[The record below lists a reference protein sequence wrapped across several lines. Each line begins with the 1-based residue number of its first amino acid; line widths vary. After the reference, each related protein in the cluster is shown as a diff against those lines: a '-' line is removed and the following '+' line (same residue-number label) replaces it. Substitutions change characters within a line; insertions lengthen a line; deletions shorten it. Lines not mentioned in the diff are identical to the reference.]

1 MENYYNL
8 ILIGFIVAL
17 SIVLVFWAMNTVR
30 RIAINKNFCADTL
43 TAIAKLWRRAQ
54 FIPEDAKERESL
66 FLYRDF
72 LQKFAGVDCKYHL
85 VLKNGGVRVMSR
97 KEYDASFVQKPVHI
111 FSGLLLVASVLVAG
125 IALWVNLT
133 ITKMIWV
140 GAGLALVLP
149 VEQLIV
155 AFLLSRVVREKNLY
169 RDAIFV
175 ALKENS
181 TNFITITKPFIV
193 VDAYPHKFGKNAQPL
208 YTAKGDLSPEMVE
221 EIRGFVME
229 QKRNEVTAAFDAVT
243 PTAANTSETPVNPV
257 DDNANQTEMPVSN
270 ENANTVETEE
280 KIENEI
286 TKEENHVTAVAVA
299 DEIQHDNHEV
309 SEEERASVLSKFIQD
324 MAIGEIQR
332 VEREAAEKGEPFQ
345 FSDEEIMEILSAGQ
359 DVNPGEL
366 GTITGEP
373 VQNVPMQAE
382 TVAPGEESFD
392 VDMDFST
399 PIQELAKAPIPDENT
414 PIVEPDEDDFS
425 LEAIGLALDAEIAKR
440 NASGKK

>member
-30 RIAINKNFCADTL
+30 CIAINKNFCADTL

-72 LQKFAGVDCKYHL
+72 LQKFAGVDCKYPL

-97 KEYDASFVQKPVHI
+97 KEYDASFMQKPVHI
-111 FSGLLLVASVLVAG
+111 FSMLLLVASVLVAG

-140 GAGLALVLP
+140 GAGLALILP

-155 AFLLSRVVREKNLY
+155 AFVLSRFVREKNLY

-181 TNFITITKPFIV
+181 ANFITITKPFIV
-193 VDAYPHKFGKNAQPL
+193 VDAYPHKFGKNTQPL
-208 YTAKGDLSPEMVE
+208 YTAKGDLSPEQVE
-221 EIRGFVME
+221 EIRAFVME
-229 QKRNEVTAAFDAVT
+229 QKRNEVTAAFDAVPKQST
-243 PTAANTSETPVNPV
+243 EAIPTQTVAPVETPITPSEPVAPATTPATPV
-257 DDNANQTEMPVSN
+257 DDTAHQTEMSASGV
-270 ENANTVETEE
+270 ENDDTADSAVTQDE
-280 KIENEI
+280 KA
-286 TKEENHVTAVAVA
+286 AVLN
-299 DEIQHDNHEV
+299 Q
-309 SEEERASVLSKFIQD
+309 FIDD
-324 MAIGEIQR
+324 MTIGEIQR

-345 FSDEEIMEILSAGQ
+345 FTDQEIMEILNAGQ
-359 DVNPGEL
+359 DVNPAEL
-366 GTITGEP
+366 GTITAEP
-373 VQNVPMQAE
+373 VQNAPMQAE
-382 TVAPGEESFD
+382 TVTPSEESFD

>member
-30 RIAINKNFCADTL
+30 CIAVNKNFCADTL

-72 LQKFAGVDCKYHL
+72 LQKFAGVDCKYPL

-111 FSGLLLVASVLVAG
+111 FSLLLLVASVLVAG

-133 ITKMIWV
+133 VTKMIWV
-140 GAGLALVLP
+140 GAGLALILP

-155 AFLLSRVVREKNLY
+155 AFVLSRFVREKNLY

-181 TNFITITKPFIV
+181 ANFITITKPFIV
-193 VDAYPHKFGKNAQPL
+193 VDAYPHKFGKNTQPL
-208 YTAKGDLSPEMVE
+208 YTAKGDLSPEQVE
-221 EIRGFVME
+221 EIRAFVME
-229 QKRNEVTAAFDAVT
+229 QKRNEVTAAFDAVPKQNT
-243 PTAANTSETPVNPV
+243 IPTQTVAPVETPIAPSEPVAPATTPATPV
-257 DDNANQTEMPVSN
+257 DDTAHQIEMSASGV
-270 ENANTVETEE
+270 EN
-280 KIENEI
+280 
-286 TKEENHVTAVAVA
+286 
-299 DEIQHDNHEV
+299 D
-309 SEEERASVLSKFIQD
+309 D
-324 MAIGEIQR
+324 MADSAVTQDKKAAVLNQFIDDMTVGEIQR
-332 VEREAAEKGEPFQ
+332 LEREAAEKGEPFQ
-345 FSDEEIMEILSAGQ
+345 FTDEEIMEILSAGQ
-359 DVNPGEL
+359 DVNPAEL
-366 GTITGEP
+366 GTITAEP

-382 TVAPGEESFD
+382 TVTPGEESFD

>member
-72 LQKFAGVDCKYHL
+72 LQKFAGVDCKYPL

-111 FSGLLLVASVLVAG
+111 FSVLLLVASVLVAG

-140 GAGLALVLP
+140 GAGLALILP

-155 AFLLSRVVREKNLY
+155 AFVLSRFVREKNLY

-181 TNFITITKPFIV
+181 ANFITITKPFIV
-193 VDAYPHKFGKNAQPL
+193 VDAYPHKFGKNTQPL
-208 YTAKGDLSPEMVE
+208 YTAKGDLSPEQVE
-221 EIRGFVME
+221 EIRAFVME
-229 QKRNEVTAAFDAVT
+229 QKRNEVTAAFDAVPKQNTVAT
-243 PTAANTSETPVNPV
+243 PTQTVAPVQTPITPSEPVAPTTTPATPV
-257 DDNANQTEMPVSN
+257 DDTAHQTEMSAIGV
-270 ENANTVETEE
+270 ENDDTADSAVRQDE
-280 KIENEI
+280 KA
-286 TKEENHVTAVAVA
+286 AVLN
-299 DEIQHDNHEV
+299 Q
-309 SEEERASVLSKFIQD
+309 FIDD
-324 MAIGEIQR
+324 MTIGEIQR

-345 FSDEEIMEILSAGQ
+345 FTDQEIMEILSAGQ
-359 DVNPGEL
+359 DVNPAEL

-382 TVAPGEESFD
+382 TVTSGEESFD

-414 PIVEPDEDDFS
+414 PIVEPNEDDFS

-440 NASGKK
+440 NAGGKK